1 MVALIVIH
9 NCAVLGLFAL
19 ENITMAEM
27 FGCKNRFTRMAI
39 SKEIGGLIASGF
51 GPILAGIFCTM
62 TKSCVSDRHY
72 DHGIFSDWFNLCAEN
87 ARSERP

>member
-27 FGCKNRFTRMAI
+27 FGCKTALPDGYFKRNWWSYRFRFW
-39 SKEIGGLIASGF
+39 SYPGGYFLHHD
-51 GPILAGIFCTM
+51 GI
-62 TKSCVSDRHY
+62 
-72 DHGIFSDWFNLCAEN
+72 HGI
-87 ARSERP
+87 RSPL

>member
-39 SKEIGGLIASGF
+39 SKEIGGLWSYPGGYF
-51 GPILAGIFCTM
+51 LHHDGIL
-62 TKSCVSDRHY
+62 VSDRHY
-72 DHGIFSDWFNLCAEN
+72 DHGIFSNWFNLCAEN
-87 ARSERP
+87 ARGERP

>member
-27 FGCKNRFTRMAI
+27 FGCKTALPGWLFLKKLVVL
-39 SKEIGGLIASGF
+39 SLPVWSYHGGYFLHHD
-51 GPILAGIFCTM
+51 GIT
-62 TKSCVSDRHY
+62 VSDRHY